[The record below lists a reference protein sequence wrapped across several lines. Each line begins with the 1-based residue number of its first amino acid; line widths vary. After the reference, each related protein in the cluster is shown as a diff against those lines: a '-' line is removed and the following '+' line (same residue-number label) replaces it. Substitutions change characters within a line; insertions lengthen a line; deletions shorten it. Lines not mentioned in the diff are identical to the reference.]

1 MAAPVSYRM
10 RVRYYETDQMGIV
23 HHSNYIRWMEE
34 ARIHA
39 MREGGVSLRS
49 MEKEGIQVPVTAV
62 SCEYMK
68 PARFDD
74 VISIEILPVRYN
86 GIRMELD
93 YRILREQDGVLLAE
107 GHSSHCFLDAR
118 ARHPVAADRAPGEH
132 ETAVAGVPPDIRQSV
147 LCQ

>member
-1 MAAPVSYRM
+1 MMASSVSYRM

-49 MEKEGIQVPVTAV
+49 MEEAGIQVPVTAV
-62 SCEYMK
+62 SCEYMS

-74 VISIEILPVRYN
+74 VISIEIMPVRYN

-107 GHSSHCFLDAR
+107 GHSSHCFLDGQTGR
-118 ARHPVAADRAPGEH
+118 PVSMKRRSPEFHRVFGGLFSASE
-132 ETAVAGVPPDIRQSV
+132 E
-147 LCQ
+147 